1 MHSFHSYVCRSICA
15 FILLCAY
22 DPLCQSSVNMQ
33 LGRLHFLNVTVT
45 GFPLPLLLSPLASLF
60 FFALLAIRAWQFQ
73 KKKKKRLKNSKNKNK
88 NIHTKAKDVGFA
100 NGAAPERDKFLKLG
114 AQQKIPKRS
123 AEH

>member
-1 MHSFHSYVCRSICA
+1 MYVDPFA
-15 FILLCAY
+15 LLYCCVLMTPSASRV
-22 DPLCQSSVNMQ
+22 LTCNWVVCI
-33 LGRLHFLNVTVT
+33 FLNVTVT

-100 NGAAPERDKFLKLG
+100 NSAAPERDKFLKLG